1 MADEVIQ
8 IADEVLQMA
17 DRAHQTANGVLE
29 MTNGVQQIANELL
42 RTPTGGFPSLYVVQ
56 PFRALR
62 GGENEDA
69 LKGWTACRW
78 IPNPMEFPRPPGP
91 PSID

>member
-29 MTNGVQQIANELL
+29 MTNGVLQIANELL
-42 RTPTGGFPSLYVVQ
+42 RIPTGGFPSPNELQ
-56 PFRALR
+56 PLRAARR
-62 GGENEDA
+62 GRNEDA

-78 IPNPMEFPRPPGP
+78 IPNPMEFPRPTGP